1 MSYASR
7 RPRSNSDLISAQA
20 DCNEDDG
27 FDETLVPCDY
37 TSCGQIPDDA
47 LWKKLVNM
55 APNRADIKSAR
66 WRWRRHDHW
75 LISTQVPEGVRLTA
89 IMDCCHSGTG
99 LDLPFKFQQGRGWE
113 VDDDPGFSAGDVQM
127 FSGCRTDPR
136 ANVLRPARRPHG
148 RYSQA
153 TTKPRPTSSRAA
165 SRAAR

>member
-1 MSYASR
+1 MTR
-7 RPRSNSDLISAQA
+7 
-20 DCNEDDG
+20 
-27 FDETLVPCDY
+27 
-37 TSCGQIPDDA
+37 CGQIPDDA

-55 APNRADIKSAR
+55 
-66 WRWRRHDHW
+66 
-75 LISTQVPEGVRLTA
+75 VPEGVRLTA

-153 TTKPRPTSSRAA
+153 TIKPRPTSSPAGW
-165 SRAAR
+165 RAAR

>member
-1 MSYASR
+1 MK
-7 RPRSNSDLISAQA
+7 DA

-47 LWKKLVNM
+47 LWKRLVNM
-55 APNRADIKSAR
+55 
-66 WRWRRHDHW
+66 
-75 LISTQVPEGVRLTA
+75 VPEGVRLTA

-136 ANVLRPARRPHG
+136 VTTPSSQTHG

-165 SRAAR
+165 SRAAP